1 MYIGFYVFLEINYFI
16 QSIKKKAIYNVKWS
30 NLQQFQLQ
38 ILKPDFTQTTTV
50 ISLATLNSKFYFY
63 FTKGMNPLYY
73 SSSLSMI
80 SKSWIV
86 AS

>member
-50 ISLATLNSKFYFY
+50 ISLAILNSKFYFY

-73 SSSLSMI
+73 SSSLGMI
-80 SKSWIV
+80 SKSWII